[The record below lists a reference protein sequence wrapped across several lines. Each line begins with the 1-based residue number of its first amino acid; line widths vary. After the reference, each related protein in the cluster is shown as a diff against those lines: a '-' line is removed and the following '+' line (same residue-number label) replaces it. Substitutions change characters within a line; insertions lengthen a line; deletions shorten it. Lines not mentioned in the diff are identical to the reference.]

1 MLRGLLGLGLLL
13 VVVAVG
19 CGSTKTVTRTVT
31 VNGTAKRGAGPPEE
45 RWQFGYLESL
55 TRKDGRYVLQF
66 DPAQFLTGEA
76 ANVAAAQDG
85 AVEPGEPVPNDN
97 YVVNESKRT
106 YTYFVAPTAR
116 VTVLKEGPDGSPI
129 TVGQLADLV
138 AGENPFDK
146 PLFEP
151 IETGFW
157 ILVDIDIARELHQQY
172 HP

>member
-1 MLRGLLGLGLLL
+1 MLRGLLGLSLLL
-13 VVVAVG
+13 VVVAAG

-31 VNGTAKRGAGPPEE
+31 VNGSAKRGVGAPEQ
-45 RWQFGYLESL
+45 RWQFGYLKGL
-55 TRKDGRYVLQF
+55 NGAAGRYVLQF

-85 AVEPGEPVPNDN
+85 AVQPGEPVPNDN

-106 YTYFVAPTAR
+106 YTYFVPKNAR
-116 VTVLKEGPDGSPI
+116 VTVLKEGVNGTPI
-129 TVGQLADLV
+129 TVGELADLV
-138 AGENPFDK
+138 DGKNPFDK

-151 IETGFW
+151 IDTGFW
-157 ILVDIDIARELHQQY
+157 MLVDIDTVRELDQQY